1 MRKKE
6 ISKGKMQ
13 GSHIELRDGPWAGQL
28 VFIPSNGTLVF
39 KLGEWHGSYGGAGTW
54 IPLK

>member
-1 MRKKE
+1 MR
-6 ISKGKMQ
+6 IAKGKMK
-13 GSHIELRDGPWAGQL
+13 GSHIILREGPWAGQV
-28 VFIPSNGTLVF
+28 VFIPDNGTLVF